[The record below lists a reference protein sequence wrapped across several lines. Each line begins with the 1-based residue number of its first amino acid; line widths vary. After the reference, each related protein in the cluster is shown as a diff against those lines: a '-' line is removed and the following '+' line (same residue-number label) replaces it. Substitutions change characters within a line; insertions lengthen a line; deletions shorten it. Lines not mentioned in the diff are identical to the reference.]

1 MKQSIAF
8 LSSVMIFA
16 ACKHASIPTPSTY
29 MLTSVVHDLTDKHKL
44 QPKPEP
50 LLPLYNLRDN
60 KAAADYYR
68 YHAITDL
75 TLSPSVELWLPDEA
89 TAEKQNSEDRPM
101 YRDLQIVQFYDSI
114 RRQLQSATRR
124 VNDTAEMSHSECFK
138 IIAGELEWLQSKT
151 AKKKVLLIFS
161 NLQENSAI
169 FNAYSE
175 SAKHLLT
182 KNTAAVRKIFEQTNL
197 LPDSLQGVSV
207 FFCYQPT
214 DREDDAAFNAMAQVY
229 KSMLE
234 SRGAVVRIQA
244 DNNHFDIP

>member
-1 MKQSIAF
+1 MKQIITLLCIVF
-8 LSSVMIFA
+8 IVVT
-16 ACKHASIPTPSTY
+16 CKHSPIPPPSTY
-29 MLTSVVHDLTDKHKL
+29 MATSVVHDLTDKHNL
-44 QPKPEP
+44 QPEPEP
-50 LLPLYNLRDN
+50 LLQLYNLRDY

-75 TLSPSVELWLPDEA
+75 TLSPSVELWLSDEA
-89 TAEKQNSEDRPM
+89 TAEKQNTEDRPM

-114 RRQLQSATRR
+114 RRQLKSATRMA
-124 VNDTAEMSHSECFK
+124 NDTVEMSHSECFK
-138 IIAGELEWLQSKT
+138 IIAGELEWLQTKT

-169 FNAYSE
+169 FNVYSE
-175 SAKHLLT
+175 SAKYLLA
-182 KNTAAVRKIFEQTNL
+182 KNPAAVSKSFEQANL
-197 LPDSLQGVSV
+197 LHDSLQGISV